1 MVSHKRDLRRR
12 NQSREPGHE
21 LHWTHDAVSASP
33 PRCLH
38 QVRYTPIG
46 QELDS
51 IECEGRAGAVPHE
64 PLAPLNIIRCDAH
77 RAMHVEPVARRG
89 EASLPALES
98 RVGTV
103 LVLERPRKES
113 STCERELGTRIERGG
128 HDGLVT
134 TLFCNP
140 LVEVIAAP

>member
-33 PRCLH
+33 RRCLH
-38 QVRYTPIG
+38 QVRVAPIG
-46 QELDS
+46 QKLDS

-64 PLAPLNIIRCDAH
+64 PFAPLSIICCDAP
-77 RAMHVEPVARRG
+77 RAMHVEPIARGG

-103 LVLERPRKES
+103 LVLERPRKRS
-113 STCERELGTRIERGG
+113 STCECELGTRIERGG
-128 HDGLVT
+128 LDGLVAA
-134 TLFCNP
+134 LLGRA
-140 LVEVIAAP
+140 LVEVTAAP